1 MELLT
6 ASKRRERENKRS
18 AHSPFGVGDR
28 DPYSVPLST
37 SKSAVLSKISWALGD
52 ETVSN
57 PIIEDADV
65 VEEIWMRPEL
75 AL

>member
-1 MELLT
+1 MSMSAFVELLT
-6 ASKRRERENKRS
+6 AFKHRKSENKRY

-37 SKSAVLSKISWALGD
+37 SKSAVRSKISWALGG

-57 PIIEDADV
+57 PIIDDADV
-65 VEEIWMRPEL
+65 VEEI
-75 AL
+75 